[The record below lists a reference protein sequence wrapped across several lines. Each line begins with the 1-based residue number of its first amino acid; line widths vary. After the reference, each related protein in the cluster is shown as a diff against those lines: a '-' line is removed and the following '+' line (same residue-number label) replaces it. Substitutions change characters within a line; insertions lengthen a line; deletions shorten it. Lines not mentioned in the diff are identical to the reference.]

1 MSDNANKAPAG
12 MKPLQALMMLPAV
25 MIVVGAFIALNFA
38 AGTHEFYIG
47 FFFLLYWASIEHS
60 KMSALAPTALG
71 SAFGLLLGYVMFY
84 LNATYG
90 QNGALMFLG
99 VILPVIFCLMI
110 GFLPIIINTP
120 AMLMLTLATVSHIQM
135 HANFAHMFLSLG
147 LGVAFFGILFWG
159 VGKLTAP
166 KAAPAAAAE

>member
-1 MSDNANKAPAG
+1 VSDEKAKAAAG
-12 MKPLQALMMLPAV
+12 MKPLQALIMLPAV

-38 AGTHEFYIG
+38 AGTQEFYIG

-60 KMSALAPTALG
+60 KMSAFPQTALG

-90 QNGALMFLG
+90 QSGALMFLG
-99 VILPVIFCLMI
+99 VIIPVIYCLMI
-110 GFLPIIINTP
+110 GFLPLLINTP
-120 AMLMLTLATVSHIQM
+120 AMLMLTVATISHIQA
-135 HANFAHMFLSLG
+135 HANFTHMFMSLG
-147 LGVAFFGILFWG
+147 LGVAFFGVLFWG

-166 KAAPAAAAE
+166 KAAPVAAAE

>member
-1 MSDNANKAPAG
+1 MSDEKAKAAAG

-25 MIVVGAFIALNFA
+25 MIVVGAFIALNVA
-38 AGTHEFYIG
+38 AGTPEFYIG
-47 FFFLLYWASIEHS
+47 FFFLLYWTSIEQS

-71 SAFGLLLGYVMFY
+71 SAFGLLLGYVMFW

-90 QNGALMFLG
+90 QSGALMFLG

-120 AMLMLTLATVSHIQM
+120 AMLMLTVATISHIQA
-135 HANFAHMFLSLG
+135 HAKFEHMFISLG
-147 LGVAFFGILFWG
+147 LGVAFFGVLFWG

-166 KAAPAAAAE
+166 KASPAAAE

>member
-1 MSDNANKAPAG
+1 
-12 MKPLQALMMLPAV
+12 
-25 MIVVGAFIALNFA
+25 
-38 AGTHEFYIG
+38 
-47 FFFLLYWASIEHS
+47 
-60 KMSALAPTALG
+60 MSALAPTALG

-99 VILPVIFCLMI
+99 VIIPVIFLLMI

-120 AMLMLTLATVSHIQM
+120 AMLMLTLATVSHIQA
-135 HANFAHMFLSLG
+135 HANFGHMFLSLA
-147 LGVAFFGILFWG
+147 LGVAFFGLLFWG

-166 KAAPAAAAE
+166 KAAPAAAE